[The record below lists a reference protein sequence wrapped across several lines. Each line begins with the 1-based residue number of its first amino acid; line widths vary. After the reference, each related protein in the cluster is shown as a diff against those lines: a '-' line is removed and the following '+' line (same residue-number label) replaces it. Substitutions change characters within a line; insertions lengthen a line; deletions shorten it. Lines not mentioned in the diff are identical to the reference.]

1 MKPIDRLLEAGVH
14 SAQAE
19 AMCAV
24 FAAMSDEQDEI
35 ELKSLAEIGEL
46 RALLAAKE
54 QEFADQR
61 KVSSGLSADLVE
73 LQIDVERMCSPDR
86 TVLLKELTRVRQEL
100 ADTVAAVN
108 EFGVRIHSTT
118 QHGGYFILGVD
129 SRAQHKSAVAA
140 CLAAYHAENAEV
152 KHG

>member
-108 EFGVRIHSTT
+108 EFGGNIDYSKFGKPRFW
-118 QHGGYFILGVD
+118 HGNSSVD
-129 SRAQHKSAVAA
+129 YPTYTAA